1 MEIDI
6 CAKILQDPGKDL
18 AKILVRFL
26 TWVVFFHIQ
35 IYNVHLHVNKKS
47 FHMKGFALGLTLKQ
61 RRKTTRKLVTDS
73 GCSNEISAPSPLPSP
88 RITLSSHMQKRY
100 QQSQICPDFVGPQE
114 TVRNKKLSSLR
125 ADLCRKHEDLDG
137 FCLYL

>member
-47 FHMKGFALGLTLKQ
+47 FHMKGFALGLALKQ
-61 RRKTTRKLVTDS
+61 RRKTTQKLVTDS
-73 GCSNEISAPSPLPSP
+73 GCSNEISAPSPLLPSP
-88 RITLSSHMQKRY
+88 IITLFSHAEEIPTKFNM
-100 QQSQICPDFVGPQE
+100 S
-114 TVRNKKLSSLR
+114 
-125 ADLCRKHEDLDG
+125 
-137 FCLYL
+137 